1 MRDLQPIISPSRT
14 VVTSFTPKTTAASEF
29 NNNNNN
35 SQSSL
40 DYFEQGDWV
49 LGVTAC
55 HKWVSCALSNGEV
68 QVYDQDSMRLQQTYK
83 MNTSTGNTTNGHHPL
98 VTDLVGDLSSAN
110 PNTLVATATDG
121 TITLFDIRQ
130 SVPAFSLRLP
140 RAPDE
145 QALSVSLGFEGSL
158 AAVGTS
164 KSNIH
169 FYDVRN
175 HRSLLGTYNQAHTQG
190 VTKVRF
196 QMLSSFGTT
205 STTSPILIS
214 GGEDGLVCVFDTS
227 QSSEETA
234 LKNVLAVQSPIRQV
248 GFFGL
253 QSKAIYCLTGDESL
267 KLYHME
273 DSVCRKDYGSQ
284 LREYLS
290 HLSLGG
296 GGGGDTV
303 SSSQPSQSLMNMEYL
318 VDCYWDTA
326 RQELLLCAGNNSGDA
341 GLFKVQEHDISLSH
355 RLAGGHRGVIR
366 ALGSLSTHVFVTVGE
381 DARMCEWNRL
391 GRQLHAAAT
400 AHTVPPPPRA
410 PETAVRR
417 LASPV
422 AVSQA
427 KTGGGPMRRQQQRG
441 SMTASPY

>member
-1 MRDLQPIISPSRT
+1 MRDSQQISPSRT
-14 VVTSFTPKTTAASEF
+14 VVTSFTPKTTVGSEL
-29 NNNNNN
+29 NN
-35 SQSSL
+35 SQSSSI

-49 LGVTAC
+49 LCVTGC

-68 QVYDQDSMRLQQTYK
+68 QVYDQDTMRLLQTYK
-83 MNTSTGNTTNGHHPL
+83 MNTGNGHL

-110 PNTLVATATDG
+110 PNTLVTTATDG
-121 TITLFDIRQ
+121 TITLFDVRQ
-130 SVPAFSLRLP
+130 SVPAFSMQLP
-140 RAPDE
+140 RSDE
-145 QALSVSLGFEGSL
+145 QALSVSLGFEGTL

-175 HRSLLGTYNQAHTQG
+175 SRSLLGTYNQAHTQG

-196 QMLSSFGTT
+196 QTLSSFGTT
-205 STTSPILIS
+205 STTSPILVS
-214 GGEDGLVCVFDTS
+214 GAEDGLACVFDTS
-227 QSSEETA
+227 QASEETA

-248 GFFGL
+248 GFFGP
-253 QSKAIYCLTGDESL
+253 QSEAIYCLTGDESL
-267 KLYHME
+267 KLYHMD
-273 DSVCRKDYGSQ
+273 DSICRKDYGSQ

-290 HLSLGG
+290 HLLGR
-296 GGGGDTV
+296 GGGDAA
-303 SSSQPSQSLMNMEYL
+303 SSSQSQSSMMDYL

-366 ALGSLSTHVFVTVGE
+366 ALGSLSTNVFVTVGE

-391 GRQLHAAAT
+391 GRQLRSAA
-400 AHTVPPPPRA
+400 HSVPPKA
-410 PETAVRR
+410 PETVRR
-417 LASPV
+417 LASQPV
-422 AVSQA
+422 AAPKANA

-441 SMTASPY
+441 RMTASPY